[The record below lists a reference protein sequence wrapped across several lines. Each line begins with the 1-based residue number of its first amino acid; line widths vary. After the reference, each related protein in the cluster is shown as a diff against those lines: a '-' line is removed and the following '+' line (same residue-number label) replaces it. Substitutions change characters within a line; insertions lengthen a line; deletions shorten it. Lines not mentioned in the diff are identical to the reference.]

1 MGQFHCL
8 LNKGIIPL
16 SIFSSVELQQVTRS
30 SARLTIVSE
39 ADERDGSSKQKTL
52 AASLTN
58 ALAGRRH
65 LRRRQEGYHRREHE
79 MNTRRSSRVR
89 RRADVI
95 GAGSDG
101 VHAPIS
107 LSINRFMFLSVFLG

>member
-30 SARLTIVSE
+30 SARLTFVSE

-58 ALAGRRH
+58 ARGGGAVFDDDRKVTTAA
-65 LRRRQEGYHRREHE
+65 
-79 MNTRRSSRVR
+79 NTR
-89 RRADVI
+89 
-95 GAGSDG
+95 
-101 VHAPIS
+101 
-107 LSINRFMFLSVFLG
+107 